1 MDYLERLVFYKDF
14 KENKNAEHLDMT
26 KVIKYPQNIYR
37 YRTINSNSLSALIEN
52 KLYFS
57 NSNYYDDPFDTNIY
71 VDEKI
76 NKINK

>member
-1 MDYLERLVFYKDF
+1 MDYLERLAFYKYF
-14 KENKNAEHLDMT
+14 KENKNAEHLDLT

>member
-1 MDYLERLVFYKDF
+1 MDYLERLVFYNDF
-14 KENKNAEHLDMT
+14 KENKNAEYLDMT

>member
-1 MDYLERLVFYKDF
+1 MDYLERLVFYKDV

>member
-57 NSNYYDDPFDTNIY
+57 DSNYYDDPFDTNIY

>member
-57 NSNYYDDPFDTNIY
+57 NSNYYDEPFDTNIY
-71 VDEKI
+71 VDENI

>member
-1 MDYLERLVFYKDF
+1 MDYLERLVFYNDF
-14 KENKNAEHLDMT
+14 KENKNAEYLDMT

-57 NSNYYDDPFDTNIY
+57 NSNYNDDPFDTNIY

>member
-1 MDYLERLVFYKDF
+1 MDYLEWLAFYKYS
-14 KENKNAEHLDMT
+14 KENKNAEHLDLT

-57 NSNYYDDPFDTNIY
+57 NSNYYDDPFDTNVY
-71 VDEKI
+71 ADEKI

>member
-14 KENKNAEHLDMT
+14 KENKNVEHLDMT

>member
-14 KENKNAEHLDMT
+14 KENENAEHLDMT

-57 NSNYYDDPFDTNIY
+57 NSNYYDDPFDTNVY
-71 VDEKI
+71 ADEKI